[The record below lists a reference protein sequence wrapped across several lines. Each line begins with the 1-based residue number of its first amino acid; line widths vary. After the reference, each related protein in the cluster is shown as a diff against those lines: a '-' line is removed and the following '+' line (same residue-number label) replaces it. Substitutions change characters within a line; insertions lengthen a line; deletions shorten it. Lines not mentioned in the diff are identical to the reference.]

1 MQCMGSRD
9 IAYDGSYDITHGPF
23 ATSFTLMV
31 THILNWIRDAKNC
44 IRKRSSGGR
53 SFSHR

>member
-23 ATSFTLMV
+23 ATSFALMV